1 MLNALITT
9 VMMLWH
15 QSSECVNM
23 YTKPNPNI
31 KKNNE
36 DRMKS
41 IEGEERDEEKRSH
54 SLIEGG
60 ITETPNHGI
69 I

>member
-36 DRMKS
+36 ERMKS
-41 IEGEERDEEKRSH
+41 IEGEERDEEK
-54 SLIEGG
+54 SLI
-60 ITETPNHGI
+60 N
-69 I
+69 